1 MIKDG
6 FMYIAVLIFLAAIL
20 VNLPRIFKGRIAQN
34 IFSFAPPVVLIYMG
48 MMLLCT
54 MKMWDLGET
63 AEAYSTLKNPV
74 LYAMLFLML
83 LRCDM
88 KKILKLGPKMLIG
101 FFAASISIGLGFVVS
116 FAVFKVSLGQEAWKA
131 MGALCGSWMGG
142 GGNMLAIQAALNVS
156 EDAMAY
162 ALVMDSICGT
172 FYVMFLLCA
181 IGFSHKFNA

>member
-74 LYAMLFLML
+74 LYAMLF
-83 LRCDM
+83 
-88 KKILKLGPKMLIG
+88 
-101 FFAASISIGLGFVVS
+101 
-116 FAVFKVSLGQEAWKA
+116 
-131 MGALCGSWMGG
+131 
-142 GGNMLAIQAALNVS
+142 
-156 EDAMAY
+156 
-162 ALVMDSICGT
+162 
-172 FYVMFLLCA
+172 
-181 IGFSHKFNA
+181 

>member
-1 MIKDG
+1 
-6 FMYIAVLIFLAAIL
+6 
-20 VNLPRIFKGRIAQN
+20 
-34 IFSFAPPVVLIYMG
+34 MG

-116 FAVFKVSLGQEAWKA
+116 FAVFKGSLGQEAWESHGRLVWKLDGRRRQYA
-131 MGALCGSWMGG
+131 GHPGG
-142 GGNMLAIQAALNVS
+142 R
-156 EDAMAY
+156 
-162 ALVMDSICGT
+162 
-172 FYVMFLLCA
+172 
-181 IGFSHKFNA
+181 

>member
-101 FFAASISIGLGFVVS
+101 FFAASISIGLGFVVRRR
-116 FAVFKVSLGQEAWKA
+116 
-131 MGALCGSWMGG
+131 
-142 GGNMLAIQAALNVS
+142 
-156 EDAMAY
+156 
-162 ALVMDSICGT
+162 
-172 FYVMFLLCA
+172 
-181 IGFSHKFNA
+181 